1 MKVVQVEDGFGIDV
15 VRCPL
20 ADYFHSLE
28 LSELCDGTSCEL
40 DFRTTELAGVKLA
53 RTETLSRGN
62 DKCNFRYFH
71 LNHGKD
77 DKTSKIKGGKRD
89 E

>member
-28 LSELCDGTSCEL
+28 LSELCDGT
-40 DFRTTELAGVKLA
+40 FANWIFA
-53 RTETLSRGN
+53 RRNWRALNSRVPKHYPEATISAIS
-62 DKCNFRYFH
+62 DISISIMEKM
-71 LNHGKD
+71 
-77 DKTSKIKGGKRD
+77 IKQAK
-89 E
+89 